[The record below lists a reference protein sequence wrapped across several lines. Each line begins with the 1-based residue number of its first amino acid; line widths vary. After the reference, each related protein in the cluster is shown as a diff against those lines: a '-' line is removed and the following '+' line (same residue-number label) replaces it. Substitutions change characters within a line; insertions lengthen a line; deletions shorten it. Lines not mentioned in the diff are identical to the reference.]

1 MVRLFNFKRFNCFK
15 EDINECG
22 IMNIF
27 VDPLLFLQFLRELCN
42 GVFNNFFLS
51 CSFYGETVST
61 ILIMAAFY
69 WCIDKKLGEFL
80 LISFCGTSIVASF
93 LKNLVCMYRPW
104 ILDSRIHSVEAALPA
119 AGGYSFP
126 SGHTMNATSLF
137 GGIILRTKYSK
148 TLKVILAVCIMLIA
162 FSRLYLGVHSVLDV
176 GFGLL
181 FAVIVL
187 IIFNKLF
194 DKLDEN
200 PNLDIIIS
208 VVGLIIMILLTVFCL
223 TKAYPMDY
231 DAAGKLLVDPVIIN
245 LSNFYVAGPVVG
257 LLISWPIER
266 RFIKF
271 SHEGT
276 TDEKIL
282 RFLGGLIGIGLI
294 ATVIMPLIGS
304 KTYIHNFAGTFL
316 LGLFVM
322 LIYPAIIKFFQNR
335 KKSEV

>member
-1 MVRLFNFKRFNCFK
+1 
-15 EDINECG
+15 
-22 IMNIF
+22 MNIF

-42 GVFNNFFLS
+42 GIFNNFFLS
-51 CSFYGETVST
+51 CSFYGETVSA
-61 ILIMAAFY
+61 IAIMAVFY

-80 LISFCGTSIVASF
+80 LISFCGTNIVAAF
-93 LKNLVCMYRPW
+93 LKNLACIYRPW
-104 ILDSRIHSVEAALPA
+104 ILDSRIHPVEAALPA
-119 AGGYSFP
+119 AKGYSFP
-126 SGHTMNATSLF
+126 SGHTANATTTF
-137 GGIILRTKYSK
+137 GGILIRAKYSK
-148 TLKVILAVCIMLIA
+148 TLKILLVVCIILIA

-181 FAVIVL
+181 FSVIVL

-208 VVGLIIMILLTVFCL
+208 VVGFIIMLLMVIFFL
-223 TKAYPMDY
+223 TKSYPMDY
-231 DAAGKLLVDPVIIN
+231 DAAGKLIVDPAIIN
-245 LSNFYVAGPVVG
+245 LSTFYCIGPISG

-304 KTYIHNFAGTFL
+304 ETYIQNFAGTFI

-335 KKSEV
+335 KKSVNETKI